1 MLAQLDNMFLE
12 TFFGFENVKLDVT
25 PVVLLVFKSYVKSY
39 FGGKTQTV
47 KSSILLH
54 RVLQLVFFVLFVEKC
69 EISLWWSCAFL
80 LTNFL

>member
-39 FGGKTQTV
+39 FGGKTQKM
-47 KSSILLH
+47 KSSTLLH
-54 RVLQLVFFVLFVEKC
+54 RVLQLVLFVEKI